1 MRVILNIIK
10 NKKMIYFY
18 KIKII
23 IKRMH
28 RNYKSGR
35 FTNKNIKNAIVIAT
49 TEDKT
54 EDNTKKNDK
63 NKTKS
68 SNKYNYKFYELF

>member
-1 MRVILNIIK
+1 
-10 NKKMIYFY
+10 MIYFY

-35 FTNKNIKNAIVIAT
+35 FTNKNIKNAVVIAT
-49 TEDKT
+49 TKDKT
-54 EDNTKKNDK
+54 EDTKDNIKNNDK
-63 NKTKS
+63 NKMKS
-68 SNKYNYKFYELF
+68 SNKYNYKFYDLF